1 MHGSMVKVPPEQ
13 CHSSAAAPLELGTP
27 SKWPAHWVASRCY
40 RHRLC
45 PSRHGQ
51 FSYPTFY
58 SVYLDDWRVKLNY
71 FAPRPGCAAA
81 VV

>member
-1 MHGSMVKVPPEQ
+1 M
-13 CHSSAAAPLELGTP
+13 
-27 SKWPAHWVASRCY
+27 
-40 RHRLC
+40 
-45 PSRHGQ
+45 HGQ